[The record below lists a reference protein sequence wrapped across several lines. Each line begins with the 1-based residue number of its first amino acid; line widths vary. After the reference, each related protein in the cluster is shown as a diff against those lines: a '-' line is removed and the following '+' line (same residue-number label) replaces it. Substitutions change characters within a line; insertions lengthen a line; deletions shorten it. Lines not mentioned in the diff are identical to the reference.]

1 MRVTMNLSVGMIN
14 EMALALQV
22 RVYKLKKELADMS
35 KNDVAREAV
44 QKELEN
50 SINCLKEIL
59 AARLP
64 SCAGLPP
71 IRRYGLKTATSLI
84 S

>member
-1 MRVTMNLSVGMIN
+1 MNITMNLSVGMIN

-50 SINCLKEIL
+50 SINCLKEMDK
-59 AARLP
+59 
-64 SCAGLPP
+64 
-71 IRRYGLKTATSLI
+71 YE
-84 S
+84 